1 MWHRWLGQLQYL
13 YVLVLVLL
21 SFVVLVFMCLSSK
34 GETEAH
40 VERER
45 ERERGQGGRQSK
57 SGRGK
62 SFPVIGFARGTRA
75 CKYIY
80 SSLHVSRVPTCDG
93 LHYTISAG
101 ARSNGGKAEDAL
113 RGRPTPLT
121 QGLAAV
127 AVSPKC
133 VTGPARRTQGTSSAP
148 WVAPPAPRSRVRTPL
163 HAVGLCGLGVGV
175 RRPYV
180 ERYKYGHQCGH
191 HANARWQER
200 QCLLAARPSV
210 CVGV

>member
-1 MWHRWLGQLQYL
+1 M
-13 YVLVLVLL
+13 
-21 SFVVLVFMCLSSK
+21 
-34 GETEAH
+34 
-40 VERER
+40 
-45 ERERGQGGRQSK
+45 
-57 SGRGK
+57 
-62 SFPVIGFARGTRA
+62 RA
-75 CKYIY
+75 CMYIY

-133 VTGPARRTQGTSSAP
+133 VTGPARRTQGTSSTP
-148 WVAPPAPRSRVRTPL
+148 WVAPPASRARVRTPL
-163 HAVGLCGLGVGV
+163 HAVTLCGLGVGV

-180 ERYKYGHQCGH
+180 ERYECGRPCGH
-191 HANARWQER
+191 HASACWQGPPNFWLR
-200 QCLLAARPSV
+200 ANCVYMYV
-210 CVGV
+210 CVCVCVCGIVCLNRFSCLVCPGCGRAGTGCAVKFRSLACNAVR